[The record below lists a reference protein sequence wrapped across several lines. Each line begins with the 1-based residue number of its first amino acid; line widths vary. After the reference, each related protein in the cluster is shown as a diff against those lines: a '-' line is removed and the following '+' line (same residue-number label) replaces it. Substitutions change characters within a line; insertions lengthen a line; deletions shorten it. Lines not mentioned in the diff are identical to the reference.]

1 MEFKD
6 RSRKTK
12 EQLQKEI
19 IDYLK
24 TPVEE
29 YSKEDMTDEQR
40 SLFDDLLALQKRCVE
55 IEQMAREFADKK
67 QLVDLKSQSL
77 LESLRGIGNAE
88 KESDSETKISD

>member
-1 MEFKD
+1 MPNIKVKND
-6 RSRKTK
+6 NG
-12 EQLQKEI
+12 
-19 IDYLK
+19 D
-24 TPVEE
+24 VEE

-55 IEQMAREFADKK
+55 IEPMAREFADKK

-88 KESDSETKISD
+88 KESDSETKTRTLKNIMLKSQYL

>member
-1 MEFKD
+1 MHKQSWENKVPNIKVKND
-6 RSRKTK
+6 NG
-12 EQLQKEI
+12 
-19 IDYLK
+19 D
-24 TPVEE
+24 VEE

-55 IEQMAREFADKK
+55 IEPMAREFADKK

-88 KESDSETKISD
+88 KESDSETKTID